1 MVRIASKKEEMIQ
14 SIEGKCQVSSLV
26 FDVELFVKIFP
37 VASHLSP
44 LVYIIAEL
52 IFIPPSTR
60 VCVCLY
66 VRNQSILFTRTR
78 PVAY

>member
-1 MVRIASKKEEMIQ
+1 MIQ

-52 IFIPPSTR
+52 IFIPPPPL
-60 VCVCLY
+60 VCVCASMYEINRFSLQEQDQY
-66 VRNQSILFTRTR
+66 RTNTHHK
-78 PVAY
+78 